1 MATSKAEA
9 VPVTSAELCDKSVII
24 ERYED
29 HESNN
34 ATAETSAATTRELS
48 NTATDTI
55 STEQQSNG
63 TMAEQGIQQITTSP
77 IKLQQTEGKPP

>member
-34 ATAETSAATTRELS
+34 ATAETSAATRELS

-77 IKLQQTEGKPP
+77 INLQQTEGKPL